1 MLVHDGLEL
10 PAKDLH
16 GRVPVHGFTIQQG
29 SGSAIR
35 GVEGSQRLPAF
46 RARHPQ
52 VHGVLR
58 VGREI
63 DGLAL
68 FIQMD
73 LQTTARG
80 AEAAHRVGHGDG
92 LGAGGQTA
100 ETKFGWLLHQF
111 LGHGA
116 VEGPDQF
123 REARAHVH
131 SSEGAINDGAESSA
145 PRASGWR
152 LRRRSR
158 DDARSPGRRRSL
170 RVRWWPKP
178 Q

>member
-100 ETKFGWLLHQF
+100 ETNLAGSCTNSL
-111 LGHGA
+111 
-116 VEGPDQF
+116 VMGPLK
-123 REARAHVH
+123 ARI
-131 SSEGAINDGAESSA
+131 SS
-145 PRASGWR
+145 
-152 LRRRSR
+152 
-158 DDARSPGRRRSL
+158 GRRALMFIPVRGQSMMVRSHRHPGHPGGDSAGEVEMTL
-170 RVRWWPKP
+170 DHLGGEGRYE
-178 Q
+178 